1 MDPWLIGVPAA
12 ATLAGAAIAFGAANP
27 RSQMFG
33 GTICHTALPNQLAI
47 TFDDGPNP
55 VITPKL
61 LDLLYRYDAKATFFL
76 IGRFV
81 RECPALTKEI
91 ADRGHLLANHTET
104 HPNLFWLSPSAVSD
118 EMQRCQGAL
127 QDATGNGAKYFRPPW
142 GFRNPW
148 VIRTAREL
156 GMQTVMWTL
165 LPGDWR
171 ARSAE
176 WLTQRMQPIAQRAQ
190 RGVAGSAGEVLC
202 LHDGAHRALGGDR
215 SYTIKALEYWLPRWR
230 DLGLKFVTISE
241 AVRLPAR

>member
-1 MDPWLIGVPAA
+1 MDAWLIGVPAA

-33 GTICHTALPNQLAI
+33 GTIFHTAAPDQLAI

-55 VITPKL
+55 AITPKL
-61 LDLLYRYDAKATFFL
+61 LDLLSRYDAKATFFL

-91 ADRGHLLANHTET
+91 AEHGHDVAKHTET
-104 HPNLFWLSPSAVSD
+104 HPNLFWLTQSAVSD

-127 QDATGNGAKYFRPPW
+127 QAATGDGAKYFRPPW

-148 VIRTAREL
+148 VIRTASEL

-171 ARSAE
+171 ARSTE
-176 WLTQRMQPIAQRAQ
+176 WLTERMRPIARRAE
-190 RGVAGSAGEVLC
+190 RSAAGQAGDVLC
-202 LHDGAHRALGGDR
+202 LHDGAHRALGGV
-215 SYTIKALEYWLPRWR
+215 L
-230 DLGLKFVTISE
+230 
-241 AVRLPAR
+241 